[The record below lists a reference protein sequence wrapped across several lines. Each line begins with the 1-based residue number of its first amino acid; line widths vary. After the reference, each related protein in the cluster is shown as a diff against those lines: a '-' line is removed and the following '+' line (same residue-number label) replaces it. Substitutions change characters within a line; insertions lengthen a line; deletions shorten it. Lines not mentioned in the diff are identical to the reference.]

1 MMGSFETPFKKI
13 KNYMAVKKYLD
24 LDGLRKY
31 TEELK
36 GSFSITTSQQNGQV
50 GVSIAGKTLAIPA
63 VTDSSMGLMTPA
75 LKAKLDSLDLSGL
88 VFKGGW
94 EGTDTQFPTD
104 AETGD
109 FYVVTTG
116 GATLNGVKLAAG
128 DSVIKGEND
137 DWYAIQSNVDVA
149 SDTTLGLVKGGQGI
163 SVSTD
168 GSLNVKLQA
177 NGGLSLNENNELKV
191 VIGDVSVEN
200 ADHAN
205 SANSANVATSAFKLI
220 DPNNSNTPL
229 IKGSLTKPV
238 YFSNGVPVEVSNEII
253 NSINIAKGSLV
264 PTSSDEKSTGVIEVV
279 RLNKVDF
286 TIDGTAATASFK
298 GAQVPTK
305 DYVDSIVDSQM
316 SSITDAEIVGVFTT
330 TQS

>member
-1 MMGSFETPFKKI
+1 
-13 KNYMAVKKYLD
+13 MAVKKYLD

-36 GSFSITTSQQNGQV
+36 SSFSITTAQQNGQV
-50 GVSIAGKTLAIPA
+50 GISIAGKTLPIPA

-163 SVSTD
+163 SVSAD

-177 NGGLSLNENNELKV
+177 NGGLSLNEDNELKV

-205 SANSANVATSAFKLI
+205 SANSANVANVAYKLVEHNK
-220 DPNNSNTPL
+220 PNNPL
-229 IKGSLTKPV
+229 AVGSLSKPEP
-238 YFSNGVPVEVSNEII
+238 G
-253 NSINIAKGSLV
+253 
-264 PTSSDEKSTGVIEVV
+264 
-279 RLNKVDF
+279 
-286 TIDGTAATASFK
+286 
-298 GAQVPTK
+298 
-305 DYVDSIVDSQM
+305 
-316 SSITDAEIVGVFTT
+316 
-330 TQS
+330 

>member
-1 MMGSFETPFKKI
+1 MGLSRSHLKNQI
-13 KNYMAVKKYLD
+13 KSNYMAVKKYLD

-31 TEELK
+31 TDELK
-36 GSFSITTSQQNGQV
+36 GSFNITTSQQNGQV
-50 GVSIAGKTLAIPA
+50 GVSIAGKTLPIPA

-116 GATLNGVKLAAG
+116 GATLNGVKLTAG

-137 DWYAIQSNVDVA
+137 DWYAIQSNVDAA
-149 SDTTLGLVKGGQGI
+149 SDTTLGLVKGGQGT

-177 NGGLSLNENNELKV
+177 NGGLALNDNNELKV

-205 SANSANVATSAFKLI
+205 TATSALSAQTAKQLVEAGVVGGV
-220 DPNNSNTPL
+220 NRGT
-229 IKGSLTKPV
+229 KTKPV
-238 YFSNGVPVEVSNEII
+238 YFSNGLPVEVSNEII
-253 NSINIAKGSLV
+253 SSINIAKGDML
-264 PTSSDEKSTGVIEVV
+264 PTSSNEKSTGVVEVI
-279 RLNKVDF
+279 RFDKVVF
-286 TIDGTAATASFK
+286 SIDGTAATASFK

-305 DYVDSIVDSQM
+305 EYVDGIVG
-316 SSITDAEIVGVFTT
+316 SITDDEIAGVFTT

>member
-1 MMGSFETPFKKI
+1 
-13 KNYMAVKKYLD
+13 MAVKKYLD

-50 GVSIAGKTLAIPA
+50 GLSIAGKTLPIPA

-94 EGTDTQFPTD
+94 EGTDAQFPTD

-149 SDTTLGLVKGGQGI
+149 SDTTLGLVKGGQGT
-163 SVSTD
+163 SVSAD

-205 SANSANVATSAFKLI
+205 TANSANIATIAYKLTEFNK
-220 DPNNSNTPL
+220 PNSPL
-229 IKGSLTKPV
+229 KVGSSSKPV
-238 YFSNGVPVEVSNEII
+238 YFDNGFPVEVSNEII
-253 NSINIAKGSLV
+253 SSINIAKGSLI
-264 PTSSDEKSTGVIEVV
+264 PILSDEKSTGVVEVI
-279 RLNKVDF
+279 RFDKVDF

-305 DYVDSIVDSQM
+305 DYVDGIVDSQI

>member
-1 MMGSFETPFKKI
+1 
-13 KNYMAVKKYLD
+13 MAVKKYLD

-36 GSFSITTSQQNGQV
+36 GSFNIITSQQNGQV
-50 GVSIAGKTLAIPA
+50 GVSIAGKTLPIPA

-116 GATLNGVKLAAG
+116 GATLNGVKLTAG

-137 DWYAIQSNVDVA
+137 DWYAIQSNVDAA

-163 SVSTD
+163 SVSAD
-168 GSLNVKLQA
+168 GSLNVKLQD
-177 NGGLSLNENNELKV
+177 NGGLALNDNNELKV

-205 SANSANVATSAFKLI
+205 SANSANVANIAYKLTEYNK
-220 DPNNSNTPL
+220 PNNPL
-229 IKGSLTKPV
+229 EVGSSSKPV
-238 YFSNGVPVEVSNEII
+238 YFDNGFPVEVSNEII
-253 NSINIAKGSLV
+253 SSINIAKGSLL
-264 PTSSDEKSTGVIEVV
+264 PTLSEEKSTGVIEVV
-279 RLNKVDF
+279 RYDKVDF
-286 TIDGTAATASFK
+286 AINGTAATASFK

-305 DYVDSIVDSQM
+305 EYVDGIVDSQI
-316 SSITDAEIVGVFTT
+316 SSITDDEIAGVFTT